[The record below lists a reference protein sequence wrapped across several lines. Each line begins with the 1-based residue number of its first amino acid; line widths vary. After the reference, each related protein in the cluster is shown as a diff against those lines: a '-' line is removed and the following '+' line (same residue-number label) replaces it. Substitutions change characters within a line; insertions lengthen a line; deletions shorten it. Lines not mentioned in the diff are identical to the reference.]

1 MAKDIELK
9 PDEYEIVPSEPKNLD
24 EPDKKKFNDIFGN
37 SMLFAGIGVLL
48 LGYLLIKK
56 KK

>member
-24 EPDKKKFNDIFGN
+24 EKEGSKSNTLMYLGLGALA
-37 SMLFAGIGVLL
+37 LFFLL
-48 LGYLLIKK
+48 KRK
-56 KK
+56 